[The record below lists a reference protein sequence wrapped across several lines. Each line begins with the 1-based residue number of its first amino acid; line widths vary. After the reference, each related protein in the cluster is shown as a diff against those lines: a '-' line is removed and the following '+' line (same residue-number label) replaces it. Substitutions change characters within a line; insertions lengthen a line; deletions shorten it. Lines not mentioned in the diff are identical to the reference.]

1 MKKILICIGLVL
13 IPISVSAQPSIIGP
27 GSAQPVRCVNA
38 AGTAFES
45 CAGGAGSG
53 TTNDDDGTIPGGS
66 LAVGTQVSLG
76 YVWNGANWIRMIGD
90 AANGVTVTCTNC
102 GGSTFADNAAFTFGT
117 STISNVGFVRDDVVT
132 NTATENSAAVARI
145 SGNRMQLFQLGDG
158 AGNERRANVNAS
170 NQLEVAVGNTV
181 TVTDGAGALNTI
193 VDSGTITTVSTVTA
207 VTAITNALPAGN
219 NNVGDFDIAS
229 LPNEGQ
235 QTSANSISVV
245 VASDQSTIPVSED
258 RSSTSSLT
266 NVNDTNVSTTCLS
279 ANSGRRKVYMR
290 NDSTVGAYVKY
301 GTTASSTSHTYR
313 LEPGQTS
320 SETEWDGRIDCI
332 WDSDASGAMRITEL
346 TN

>member
-1 MKKILICIGLVL
+1 
-13 IPISVSAQPSIIGP
+13 
-27 GSAQPVRCVNA
+27 
-38 AGTAFES
+38 
-45 CAGGAGSG
+45 
-53 TTNDDDGTIPGGS
+53 
-66 LAVGTQVSLG
+66 
-76 YVWNGANWIRMIGD
+76 MIGD